1 MLNGEDLKKV
11 EGWKNKFNRKNIS
24 CKEFLASF
32 LELMKKA
39 SLRCGYEIFP
49 HLIRTFQN
57 ENSKREL
64 DAEYVHALK
73 QIKSKSD
80 SLLVSSHLY
89 SDLFFSLQKEIEKN
103 IESRI
108 VEGKLSIKKPIKR

>member
-1 MLNGEDLKKV
+1 
-11 EGWKNKFNRKNIS
+11 
-24 CKEFLASF
+24 
-32 LELMKKA
+32 MKKF

-49 HLIRTFQN
+49 HFIRTFQN

-64 DAEYVHALK
+64 DEEYVYMLK

-89 SDLFFSLQKEIEKN
+89 SDLFFCLMKEIEKS